1 MKRSQLKI
9 KVLIADDSPLM
20 RRAIRELLS
29 QEAGIEIVGEA
40 YTLSD
45 TLAMKEQYQPDIVVM
60 DLHMMEESEVPP
72 ALLSASGSKVLAI
85 SICDPRDGVPK
96 AENLGASA
104 FIDKLVLYETL
115 VPKIFE
121 LHNAH
126 S

>member
-1 MKRSQLKI
+1 MKQIEKRKPILRPRMQPIDSSPGRKRSQLKI

-60 DLHMMEESEVPP
+60 DLHMMEERDVPP
-72 ALLSASGSKVLAI
+72 ALLSAAA
-85 SICDPRDGVPK
+85 PRC
-96 AENLGASA
+96 
-104 FIDKLVLYETL
+104 
-115 VPKIFE
+115 
-121 LHNAH
+121 
-126 S
+126 

>member
-1 MKRSQLKI
+1 MKRWQLKI
-9 KVLIADDSPLM
+9 KVLIADESPLM

-40 YTLSD
+40 YTLSH

-60 DLHMMEESEVPP
+60 DLRLMEKSEVLP
-72 ALLSASGSKVLAI
+72 ALLSANGSKVLAI
-85 SICDPRDGVPK
+85 SICDPRDGVRK

-104 FIDKLVLYETL
+104 FVDKLVLYDTL

-121 LHNAH
+121 LHSTH
-126 S
+126 P